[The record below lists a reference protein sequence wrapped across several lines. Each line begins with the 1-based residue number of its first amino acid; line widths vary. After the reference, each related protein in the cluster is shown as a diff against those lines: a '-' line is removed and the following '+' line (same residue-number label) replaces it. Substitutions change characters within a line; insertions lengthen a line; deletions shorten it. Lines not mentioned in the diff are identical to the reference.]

1 MKRKK
6 RLSEDVTYLYCK
18 VWSGITIMMLCPGVI
33 RIKISIF
40 LKISRKRWWVAIFF
54 LKIWRRNVYQRSSR
68 QLHLVGATW
77 QNRLQVQYDDETG
90 TSVWHSER
98 ARRSKGTV
106 EGKGKALLP
115 RTFFLYSRTRNF
127 LARPHPFEPRGL
139 YYVYYWQHCVAANW
153 VKHLKRTGQ
162 NIQFKIKHK

>member
-6 RLSEDVTYLYCK
+6 TLCEDVTYLYCK

-54 LKIWRRNVYQRSSR
+54 WKIWRRNVYQRSSC

-77 QNRLQVQYDDETG
+77 QNGLHVQYDDEAG

-98 ARRSKGTV
+98 ARRSKGKI

-127 LARPHPFEPRGL
+127 LARPHLFEPQSRGL
-139 YYVYYWQHCVAANW
+139 YYVYYW
-153 VKHLKRTGQ
+153 
-162 NIQFKIKHK
+162 

>member
-1 MKRKK
+1 MIRNHYNDA
-6 RLSEDVTYLYCK
+6 LSRSDQDQNLHFPKNPPETVM
-18 VWSGITIMMLCPGVI
+18 SGY
-33 RIKISIF
+33 
-40 LKISRKRWWVAIFF
+40 FF
-54 LKIWRRNVYQRSSR
+54 LKIWRRNVYQRSSC

-115 RTFFLYSRTRNF
+115 RTFFLYSRTRNC